1 MENKNVLVGT
11 KLIKKILDKFIEL
24 VDKEDADIY
33 INDLSG
39 IRCIITYKSKWSI
52 IIRPYFEYVGKGIV
66 KNYDIGIKFYSKSD
80 SEYKF
85 ENLLEYESFGD
96 NEYLKDIKD
105 TAIKLYKLAESKIKT
120 HNLLLEVEIG
130 ANTFTHVYNN
140 FINETN

>member
-33 INDLSG
+33 INDLSS

-52 IIRPYFEYVGKGIV
+52 IIRPYFEYVGEGIV
-66 KNYDIGIKFYSKSD
+66 KIYDIGIKFYSKSD

-105 TAIKLYKLAESKIKT
+105 TAIKLYKLAESKVKT
-120 HNLLLEVEIG
+120 HNLLLEVEVG
-130 ANTFTHVYNN
+130 AFTFTNVYND
-140 FINETN
+140 FVNETR

>member
-1 MENKNVLVGT
+1 MKNKDELVGT

-33 INDLSG
+33 INDLSS

-66 KNYDIGIKFYSKSD
+66 KIYDIGIKFYSKSD

-96 NEYLKDIKD
+96 NDYLKDIKD
-105 TAIKLYKLAESKIKT
+105 TAIRLYKLAESKVKT
-120 HNLLLEVEIG
+120 HNLLLEVEVG
-130 ANTFTHVYNN
+130 ADTFTHVYNN
-140 FINETN
+140 FVNETN